1 MKSILF
7 GFVLVL
13 LQASCV
19 PAVEVDTR
27 VIALRNDNKYYPG
40 VVQQY
45 DRDRSVTTVR
55 FDDQP
60 TTATYQGSAM
70 SEVIIDRATRFLHKG
85 AHVIAKKNDQ
95 ASHWNIGFVTGVV
108 GSGTARRFRVLID
121 GDAGPKIYSN
131 SQLRHLPNPI
141 PDSVQTV
148 GARVIARGPRVIGDS
163 YYRGFVVDAEG
174 SSLSIRLDNGNTVD
188 HAKSDTAAVIRD
200 ELPSPTALT
209 DDRHVIAAL
218 QPDGDEYVPA
228 VIRARRSSS
237 KPKFIV
243 RFDNHEG
250 EPESEI
256 RNYYHIRLVPGQ

>member
-1 MKSILF
+1 M
-7 GFVLVL
+7 
-13 LQASCV
+13 
-19 PAVEVDTR
+19 
-27 VIALRNDNKYYPG
+27 
-40 VVQQY
+40 
-45 DRDRSVTTVR
+45 
-55 FDDQP
+55 
-60 TTATYQGSAM
+60 
-70 SEVIIDRATRFLHKG
+70 
-85 AHVIAKKNDQ
+85 
-95 ASHWNIGFVTGVV
+95 
-108 GSGTARRFRVLID
+108 
-121 GDAGPKIYSN
+121 
-131 SQLRHLPNPI
+131 
-141 PDSVQTV
+141 
-148 GARVIARGPRVIGDS
+148 IARGPRVIGDS